1 MKGWV
6 WIIRWLLFRLR
17 YARLYQV
24 HHEKHEEFTTS
35 SPSHIYIN
43 RNNNRLVFKV
53 KDGHRLELKTPEK
66 MKLFGSTKK
75 QIGEIKHGENI
86 LSFEAVEAFLV

>member
-1 MKGWV
+1 M
-6 WIIRWLLFRLR
+6 
-17 YARLYQV
+17 
-24 HHEKHEEFTTS
+24 
-35 SPSHIYIN
+35 
-43 RNNNRLVFKV
+43 FKV
-53 KDGHRLELKTPEK
+53 KDGHRLELKTPKK